1 MRLTSST
8 AELRP
13 KHLREC
19 HVRQQH
25 SVPLQLQTVA
35 LGLLGVQ
42 RQWHSVTLYLAALG
56 LEGGVSERRRL
67 IPSADEAQRGRSRA
81 HAEWSLRSVD
91 TNPNCCNQSAGETE
105 RRSATARSR
114 RCVAGNGGAD
124 CCNQSAGVAWAHRAR
139 RVRATKRDAEWAHD
153 YVKPETSNRCDA
165 RASSRNL
172 AKAGIFRPASPRQ
185 HS

>member
-56 LEGGVSERRRL
+56 LEGGVSGRRRL

-91 TNPNCCNQSAGETE
+91 TNPNPTVELIVVISLLVKPNG
-105 RRSATARSR
+105 ARQPPDH
-114 RCVAGNGGAD
+114 GD
-124 CCNQSAGVAWAHRAR
+124 AW
-139 RVRATKRDAEWAHD
+139 RATVELIVVISLQAWLGL
-153 YVKPETSNRCDA
+153 TGLTG
-165 RASSRNL
+165 RA
-172 AKAGIFRPASPRQ
+172 GPVPRKEMR
-185 HS
+185 SGPTM